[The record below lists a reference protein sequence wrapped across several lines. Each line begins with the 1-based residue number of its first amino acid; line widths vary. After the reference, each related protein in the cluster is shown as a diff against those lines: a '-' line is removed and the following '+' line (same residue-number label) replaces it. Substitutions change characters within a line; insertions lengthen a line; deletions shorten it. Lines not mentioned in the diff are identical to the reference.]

1 MFLSTAPIIN
11 SLDTLFHLAAYDK
24 LENKFVQLLQ
34 LLPQESTHIA
44 SALRRKNKKGNN
56 PLHIA
61 ASVGNVKVCSLIIGI
76 SKSMINTYN
85 NEGESPLFVA
95 ALHGRKEAFLYLHSE
110 CGPHEDYCIRKNG
123 DTILHCAIAE
133 EHFESDKRIIKSHL
147 VMCLAELCYKILG
160 LYGDLVDFTNGKRI
174 TPLHLLANKPSAFKS
189 GNDLRWFEN
198 IFYNSIGGIEEQE
211 LINEAEKKHLRSQD
225 ILGGRHQGSNG
236 ALWDKLQLPPYYRT
250 CFEFVKLVFQ
260 AVPSIFRKTTRKEAD
275 IENSVRPDDVTHAGA
290 PEMVKKLR
298 MMKVRNKWSIL
309 IMNELLKNTSM
320 YRFSK
325 DRPLLSSH
333 VPMIHEHAK
342 SEKVDEQSPYNV
354 INAEFNLTE
363 KYLRILSSLNKDH
376 GKDTKEPVK
385 SSQLVMPEQEEK
397 KKKED
402 SDQSKATN
410 AQDSTKKKKKKSRQK
425 DIDLSEL
432 TPILVAA
439 KNGITEIVKATLKR
453 YPMAMYD
460 VDKNQKNIVL
470 LTAEY
475 KQPCVYELL
484 LSLKEEKSIIESIFD
499 EVDNEGNS
507 ALHLAAKSKDFIWPV
522 PGALSQMQW
531 EIKCT

>member
-1 MFLSTAPIIN
+1 MLEAPAATTKDMMKIEIEIWSLPSPLKHFELMKISLIQKTHSGWIDKQYTQCEDFIIHPELESFEDYETLYPSAIKGEWGKVLEICRKDMFLSTAPIIN

-133 EHFESDKRIIKSHL
+133 EHFE
-147 VMCLAELCYKILG
+147 LCYKILG

-225 ILGGRHQGSNG
+225 ILGGRHQ
-236 ALWDKLQLPPYYRT
+236 
-250 CFEFVKLVFQ
+250 
-260 AVPSIFRKTTRKEAD
+260 
-275 IENSVRPDDVTHAGA
+275 
-290 PEMVKKLR
+290 
-298 MMKVRNKWSIL
+298 
-309 IMNELLKNTSM
+309 
-320 YRFSK
+320 
-325 DRPLLSSH
+325 
-333 VPMIHEHAK
+333 
-342 SEKVDEQSPYNV
+342 
-354 INAEFNLTE
+354 
-363 KYLRILSSLNKDH
+363 
-376 GKDTKEPVK
+376 
-385 SSQLVMPEQEEK
+385 
-397 KKKED
+397 
-402 SDQSKATN
+402 
-410 AQDSTKKKKKKSRQK
+410 
-425 DIDLSEL
+425 
-432 TPILVAA
+432 
-439 KNGITEIVKATLKR
+439 
-453 YPMAMYD
+453 
-460 VDKNQKNIVL
+460 
-470 LTAEY
+470 
-475 KQPCVYELL
+475 
-484 LSLKEEKSIIESIFD
+484 
-499 EVDNEGNS
+499 
-507 ALHLAAKSKDFIWPV
+507 
-522 PGALSQMQW
+522 
-531 EIKCT
+531 